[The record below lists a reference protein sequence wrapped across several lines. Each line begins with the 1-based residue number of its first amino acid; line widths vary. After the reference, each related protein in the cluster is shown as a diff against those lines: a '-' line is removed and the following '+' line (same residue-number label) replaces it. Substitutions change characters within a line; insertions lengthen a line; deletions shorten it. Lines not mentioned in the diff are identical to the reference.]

1 MAAAGTASHDALT
14 VAEGVPES
22 TGGVVSSMVKVAE
35 VVVVLLQASV
45 AVKITVADPVAPQS
59 SLNEVKLWDQV
70 TAPHASD
77 ADAPPL
83 VDNHVFKAAVLPAP
97 SHSTV

>member
-1 MAAAGTASHDALT
+1 
-14 VAEGVPES
+14 
-22 TGGVVSSMVKVAE
+22 MVKVA
-35 VVVVLLQASV
+35 VLVVVLLQASV